1 MSFLSSL
8 LPKSYRETKP
18 GYFRVPMLCS
28 KAQALLHSPM
38 NKDKDTQSNG
48 TRSEGR
54 CSNPGLNNS
63 LLLIGRYEK
72 KKSLGRK
79 TINCWSNLLL
89 THFQTLKNHGLDSQ
103 CLARPRYHCSCETVT
118 QGHRYSN
125 RCLNQTK
132 NLSEGSKATVIA
144 VNQNSNHYSNL
155 CVIWVIYAESWVS
168 LSIT

>member
-1 MSFLSSL
+1 MQMSFLSSL

-72 KKSLGRK
+72 KKKAQEERQLIVDQISYSPIFKHLRTMGQIANALLGPGTTVLVKQSPRV
-79 TINCWSNLLL
+79 TGTL
-89 THFQTLKNHGLDSQ
+89 TGVLTRLKISVKG
-103 CLARPRYHCSCETVT
+103 AR
-118 QGHRYSN
+118 Q
-125 RCLNQTK
+125 L
-132 NLSEGSKATVIA
+132 
-144 VNQNSNHYSNL
+144 
-155 CVIWVIYAESWVS
+155 
-168 LSIT
+168 